1 MDAFKLN
8 VKFLLAGLILGVV
21 LVERWRR
28 YGIRNA
34 TVADSVLVVEAV
46 PATKPKTSA
55 LIAKGAKADAVRA
68 KRFLG
73 KTAESP
79 PEKVG

>member
-8 VKFLLAGLILGVV
+8 IKFCLAGLILGVV

-34 TVADSVLVVEAV
+34 TVADSVQINVEAV

-55 LIAKGAKADAVRA
+55 MIAKGAKADAVRA

-73 KTAESP
+73 QATTPA
-79 PEKVG
+79 